1 MRPSAT
7 MQAPRRFAGFFALAV
22 IVFSPAVS
30 RAQSVS
36 PTDTIRACYVPATGT
51 VYRIKTSGAPG
62 SCQASSHIEFWWV
75 GQGTPGA
82 TGPTGAAGPTGPTG
96 STGGP
101 GATGAAGAGGAT
113 GARGALCR
121 RGA

>member
-1 MRPSAT
+1 MKSSAT
-7 MQAPRRFAGFFALAV
+7 MLSPQRIAGACALVAV
-22 IVFSPAVS
+22 LISPSVS

-51 VYRIKTSGAPG
+51 VYRIKASGAPG

-82 TGPTGAAGPTGPTG
+82 TGPTGAAGPTGATG
-96 STGGP
+96 STGAS
-101 GATGAAGAGGAT
+101 GATGAAGAVG
-113 GARGALCR
+113 
-121 RGA
+121 